1 MTESPQDPST
11 PTAGGDDQVA
21 AIEADLEETRQRLGE
36 TIDALGDKLD
46 VKGRAAHKA
55 QEVRDER
62 GTELA
67 VTAGVI
73 VALIVSWVVYRRRR

>member
-1 MTESPQDPST
+1 MSESTNESAAS
-11 PTAGGDDQVA
+11 AGGDDQVA

-46 VKGRAAHKA
+46 VKSRATHKA
-55 QEVRDER
+55 REVRDER

-67 VTAGVI
+67 VTAGVL
-73 VALIVSWVVYRRRR
+73 VALVVSWVVYRRRR